1 MAQVYE
7 IMKDPLEKSPEF
19 EKIKNDLFDF
29 AVDREDI
36 KWLMARL
43 PEEANIERSSVEY
56 ELQILKIISVGW
68 SISYCLEDNP
78 LKNPILELFWMA
90 IYEFSQQLSK
100 TTSLMIDQ
108 EIDYF
113 QILRDR
119 LDMYLN
125 ALAQNPDTP
134 VPAAVIGP
142 EFARTC
148 GNVDDIFTFMAGSKM
163 FISATG
169 RVRKYLEPIKT
180 G

>member
-1 MAQVYE
+1 VAQVYE

-100 TTSLMIDQ
+100 TTNLMIDQ

>member
-1 MAQVYE
+1 
-7 IMKDPLEKSPEF
+7 MKDPLEKSPEF

-36 KWLMARL
+36 KWLTARL

-68 SISYCLEDNP
+68 SISYYLEDNP

>member
-1 MAQVYE
+1 
-7 IMKDPLEKSPEF
+7 MKDPLEKSPEF

-100 TTSLMIDQ
+100 TTNLMIDQ

-169 RVRKYLEPIKT
+169 RVRKYLETIKT

>member
-1 MAQVYE
+1 
-7 IMKDPLEKSPEF
+7 MKDPLEKSPEF

-29 AVDREDI
+29 AVGREDI

-100 TTSLMIDQ
+100 TTNLMIDQ

-148 GNVDDIFTFMAGSKM
+148 GNVDDIFTFMTGSKM